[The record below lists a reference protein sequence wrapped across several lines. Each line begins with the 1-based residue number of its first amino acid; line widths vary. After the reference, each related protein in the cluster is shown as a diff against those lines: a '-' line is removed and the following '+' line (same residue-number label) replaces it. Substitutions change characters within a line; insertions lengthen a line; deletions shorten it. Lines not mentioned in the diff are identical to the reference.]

1 MTLFGYEKI
10 TNELKNLKTVERPNI
25 VEEIDIARSHG
36 DLKENA
42 EYHAA
47 REKQDVPQ
55 ETNETKDGINLTNT
69 PVSSGDVNLTNA
81 AGLANLVSEI
91 SVDEA
96 SEFEAVLESATNS
109 QKTSAEFDG
118 VEDVALTAAPQKAF
132 EVEVANFTGEEIFLK
147 NLKERVLVLFEGL
160 NATSEENLKDRLSL
174 TLKFLEFVLANVEN
188 RLENLQK

>member
-1 MTLFGYEKI
+1 MKL
-10 TNELKNLKTVERPNI
+10 
-25 VEEIDIARSHG
+25 EEIAKMAIDEVAMELERMS
-36 DLKENA
+36 
-42 EYHAA
+42 AA
-47 REKQDVPQ
+47 REKQDVSQ

-81 AGLANLVSEI
+81 AGLANLVGEI
-91 SVDEA
+91 SVTQET
-96 SEFEAVLESATNS
+96 SEFEAALDSAVNS
-109 QKTSAEFDG
+109 QKMAAKFDA
-118 VEDVALTAAPQKAF
+118 VQESDLTAAPQKVF

>member
-1 MTLFGYEKI
+1 MKLEEIAKMAI
-10 TNELKNLKTVERPNI
+10 DEVAMELKQMSAAQENLGASE
-25 VEEIDIARSHG
+25 
-36 DLKENA
+36 A
-42 EYHAA
+42 ES
-47 REKQDVPQ
+47 
-55 ETNETKDGINLTNT
+55 GSNLGG
-69 PVSSGDVNLTNA
+69 VSASSGDVNLTNA
-81 AGLANLVSEI
+81 AGLANLVGEI
-91 SVDEA
+91 SVADEA

-109 QKTSAEFDG
+109 QNVAPEFDG
-118 VEDVALTAAPQKAF
+118 VEEIAAIATSQKAF

>member
-1 MTLFGYEKI
+1 MKL
-10 TNELKNLKTVERPNI
+10 
-25 VEEIDIARSHG
+25 EEIAKMAIDEVAMELERM
-36 DLKENA
+36 D
-42 EYHAA
+42 AA
-47 REKQDVPQ
+47 REKQDVSQ
-55 ETNETKDGINLTNT
+55 EACETKDGINLTNT

-96 SEFEAVLESATNS
+96 SEFEAVLENAANS
-109 QKTSAEFDG
+109 QNVAPEFDG
-118 VEDVALTAAPQKAF
+118 VEEIDATAAPQKAF

>member
-1 MTLFGYEKI
+1 MKL
-10 TNELKNLKTVERPNI
+10 
-25 VEEIDIARSHG
+25 EEIAKMAIDEVAMELERM
-36 DLKENA
+36 DAAQENLGASEA
-42 EYHAA
+42 ESAA
-47 REKQDVPQ
+47 NLTDVPA
-55 ETNETKDGINLTNT
+55 
-69 PVSSGDVNLTNA
+69 SSGDVNLTNA

-109 QKTSAEFDG
+109 QKTSAKFDA
-118 VEDVALTAAPQKAF
+118 VQESDLTAAPQKAF

-160 NATSEENLKDRLSL
+160 NATGEENLKDRLSL

>member
-1 MTLFGYEKI
+1 MKLEEIAKMAI
-10 TNELKNLKTVERPNI
+10 DEVAMELKQMSAAQESLASE
-25 VEEIDIARSHG
+25 
-36 DLKENA
+36 A
-42 EYHAA
+42 ESAA
-47 REKQDVPQ
+47 
-55 ETNETKDGINLTNT
+55 NLTGV
-69 PVSSGDVNLTNA
+69 PASSGDVNLTNA
-81 AGLANLVSEI
+81 AGLANLVGEI

-109 QKTSAEFDG
+109 QNVAPEFDG
-118 VEDVALTAAPQKAF
+118 VEEIAAIATSQKAF

-147 NLKERVLVLFEGL
+147 NLKERILVLFEGL

>member
-1 MTLFGYEKI
+1 MKL
-10 TNELKNLKTVERPNI
+10 
-25 VEEIDIARSHG
+25 EEIAKMAIDEVAMELERM
-36 DLKENA
+36 D
-42 EYHAA
+42 AA
-47 REKQDVPQ
+47 REKQDVSQ

-81 AGLANLVSEI
+81 AGLANLVGEI
-91 SVDEA
+91 SVAEEA
-96 SEFEAVLESATNS
+96 SEFEAALGSAVNS
-109 QKTSAEFDG
+109 QKTSAKFDA
-118 VEDVALTAAPQKAF
+118 VEESALTAAPQKAF

>member
-1 MTLFGYEKI
+1 MDAAQE
-10 TNELKNLKTVERPNI
+10 NLGASE
-25 VEEIDIARSHG
+25 
-36 DLKENA
+36 A
-42 EYHAA
+42 ESAA
-47 REKQDVPQ
+47 NLTDVPA
-55 ETNETKDGINLTNT
+55 
-69 PVSSGDVNLTNA
+69 SSGDVNLTNA

-109 QKTSAEFDG
+109 QKTSAKFDA
-118 VEDVALTAAPQKAF
+118 VQESDLTAAPQKAF

-147 NLKERVLVLFEGL
+147 NLKERILVLFEGL

>member
-1 MTLFGYEKI
+1 MKL
-10 TNELKNLKTVERPNI
+10 
-25 VEEIDIARSHG
+25 EEIAKMAIDEVAMELERM
-36 DLKENA
+36 DAAQENLGASEA
-42 EYHAA
+42 ESAA
-47 REKQDVPQ
+47 NLTDVPA
-55 ETNETKDGINLTNT
+55 
-69 PVSSGDVNLTNA
+69 SSGDVNLTNA

-96 SEFEAVLESATNS
+96 SEFEAVLESAANS
-109 QKTSAEFDG
+109 QNVASEFDG
-118 VEDVALTAAPQKAF
+118 LEEVAATAAPQKAF

-160 NATSEENLKDRLSL
+160 NATGEENLKDRLSL